1 MNKKLQFKSLL
12 LLTAMLI
19 GASSAWAGDIV
30 YKSLTFP
37 DDNSTN
43 NGLTNK
49 QYESTWTAKIGNDSW
64 SISNFNNNNWN
75 NNWEFI
81 KCGRKNKAS
90 VATLS
95 TASAIDKA
103 ITKVG
108 VTIDAI
114 TTTNVNSIKLYKSSD
129 GEEWTEVG
137 SFDKET
143 GEKIVSLSSP
153 TANLYYKIEFDC
165 TSGGANGLIQVS
177 KVNYYIEATEMS
189 VAAPTFTPTEGT
201 YTSTQNV
208 TLSCTTNGATIY
220 YTTDGSTPTS
230 SSNKYESAISIE
242 ETTTIKAIAIKGGDA
257 SVITSATFFIEKT
270 IAHIRALGTGDV
282 YTKGTVTSVNG
293 KTAYIQ
299 DNTAAIAVY
308 NSAANLTVAVG
319 DEIKVSGTL
328 GTYNGLLQIQTPTI
342 TVESSGNTVAPVVKT
357 IEEINSDYTTG
368 SNALQG
374 MLVKIVEAT
383 VTAKTGTTTTNAT
396 IKQGDNTIDVRGIAQ
411 DVEYAVND
419 KLTLVGNVGC
429 FNTAQIANPTN
440 VEVVKNEKPAIS
452 AEDVTIEFDATA
464 GEIEYT
470 VDNPTSATLTATLT
484 PGISWISN
492 INVTADKVTF
502 TAEANEGAERTATI
516 TLSYTNAE
524 DKVVT
529 ITQKKYGIASV
540 PFAFY
545 GGVNDITTTYGL
557 TQEGLGSDYGSN
569 APKLKFDTG
578 DDKSKDNLILRIND
592 AAKVLSFDIK
602 GNSFSGGTFDVLTS
616 ADGETYTQLASYTE
630 LTSTVLHESFILNN
644 DVRYIKWIYTNKQN
658 GNVGL
663 GNIKVFSNE
672 SVAIPVSKYTTF
684 VSTAN
689 IDFSGTGVTAYTAE
703 VNGNAAKLS
712 AISGNI
718 VPANTGVILYAETAG
733 NYVGTI
739 TEGDPTSA
747 PVSVDGND
755 LVGVTTET
763 AVPWTAN
770 SKYNYILQGGVFKKA
785 TGAKLHAGK
794 AYLSIEKPAASREL
808 NIVFEGEATAIK
820 AIETANDKSVY
831 DLQGRKVAAPTKGL
845 YIING
850 KKMIVK

>member
-1 MNKKLQFKSLL
+1 
-12 LLTAMLI
+12 MLF
-19 GASSAWAGDIV
+19 GVSSAWAGEKWIKTAPTDLATGDIV
-30 YKSLTFP
+30 VLVDLTSGKAMSNDKGTANAPSAVEVTLNNDNTEITSNVGDNLQWTITATGSGDSRTYQLSTGDDYAYVTKNNNGVRVGSGERNTFTITTGG
-37 DDNSTN
+37 DNSGYYLYNEVT
-43 NGLTNK
+43 GEDADKRYIGCYNK
-49 QYESTWTAKIGNDSW
+49 SDWRCYT
-64 SISNFNNNNWN
+64 SINNNIKVN
-75 NNWEFI
+75 NNVFFKKEI
-81 KCGRKNKAS
+81 T
-90 VATLS
+90 ATPQVE
-95 TASAIDKA
+95 TPIFTPQGGTYEGAQN
-103 ITKVG
+103 
-108 VTIDAI
+108 VTIS
-114 TTTNVNSIKLYKSSD
+114 TTTN
-129 GEEWTEVG
+129 E
-137 SFDKET
+137 
-143 GEKIVSLSSP
+143 
-153 TANLYYKIEFDC
+153 
-165 TSGGANGLIQVS
+165 
-177 KVNYYIEATEMS
+177 
-189 VAAPTFTPTEGT
+189 
-201 YTSTQNV
+201 
-208 TLSCTTNGATIY
+208 ATIY
-220 YTTDGSTPTS
+220 YTTDGTDPTTNS
-230 SSNKYESAISIE
+230 DIYSSAITVSS
-242 ETTTIKAIAIKGGDA
+242 TTTIKAIATKDSYDNSSVATA
-257 SVITSATFFIEKT
+257 SYIIIPLQT
-270 IAHIRALGTGDV
+270 ISEVRAQAEGNV
-282 YTKGTVTSVNG
+282 NTKGIVTSVNG

-308 NSAANLTVAVG
+308 DKDNNLSVAVG
-319 DEIKVSGTL
+319 DEIKVSGAL
-328 GTYNGLLQIQTPTI
+328 VSFNELLEISTPTI
-342 TVESSGNTVAPVVKT
+342 TVVSTGNTVAPVVKT
-357 IEEINSDYTTG
+357 IEEINTDYSG
-368 SNALQG
+368 NKALQG

-383 VTAKTGTTTTNAT
+383 VTAKTGSTTTNAT
-396 IKQGDNTIDVRGIAQ
+396 IKQGENTIEVRGIGK
-411 DVEYAVND
+411 DVEYEVND
-419 KLTLVGNVGC
+419 KLTLVGNIGC
-429 FNTAQIANPTN
+429 YNAAQIANPTN
-440 VEVVKNEKPAIS
+440 VEVVKNEKPAIG
-452 AEDVTIEFDATA
+452 AEDVTIEFDATS

-747 PVSVDGND
+747 PVSVDGNE

-785 TGAKLHAGK
+785 TGDKLKAGK
-794 AYLSIEKPAASREL
+794 AYLSTTYDVTATATSPVGAREL
-808 NIVFEGEATAIK
+808 QIVIDSETTGIADIRSQKEEGGFFNLSGQRVTK
-820 AIETANDKSVY
+820 
-831 DLQGRKVAAPTKGL
+831 PTKGL